1 MNANND
7 PMHVQNVMITLDH
20 IKLHPLVLWVL
31 GVFAVNLN
39 TNRISITYTV
49 INFIPVLLHTGMITI
64 NAINC
69 SCSYIRSAVMC
80 AQI

>member
-31 GVFAVNLN
+31 GVFAVYLN
-39 TNRISITYTV
+39 TGRISIAYMV
-49 INFIPVLLHTGMITI
+49 INSVQ
-64 NAINC
+64 
-69 SCSYIRSAVMC
+69 V
-80 AQI
+80 